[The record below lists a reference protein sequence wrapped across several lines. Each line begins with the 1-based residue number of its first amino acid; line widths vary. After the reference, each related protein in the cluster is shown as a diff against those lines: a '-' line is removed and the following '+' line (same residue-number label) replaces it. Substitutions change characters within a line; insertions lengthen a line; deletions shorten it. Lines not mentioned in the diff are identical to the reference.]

1 MGFFV
6 GSCFGDLIMEIIA
19 TVAWERNGARFID
32 NKYSRLHKW
41 QFDGGTEVPASSSPH
56 VVRPPLS
63 EPAAV
68 DPEEAFVAALSSC
81 HMLWFLALAAK
92 QGLVVETYTDAA
104 VAEMGRNANGKTFV
118 SRITLRPTVVFA
130 EPKPSA
136 EQFESLHRRAHEEC
150 YIANSVNSEVRLEP
164 VAR

>member
-1 MGFFV
+1 MLVRFF
-6 GSCFGDLIMEIIA
+6 GGETIMPEIIA
-19 TVAWERNGARFID
+19 TVSWERNGAKFTD

-41 QFDGGTEVPASSSPH
+41 RFDGGIEVPASSSPH

-63 EPAAV
+63 DPQAV

-92 QGLVVETYTDAA
+92 QGLVVESYTDEA
-104 VAEMGRNANGKTFV
+104 VAEMGKNANGKTFV
-118 SRITLRPTVVFA
+118 SRVTLRPTVVFA
-130 EPKPSA
+130 DVKPSE
-136 EQFESLHRRAHEEC
+136 EQFQNLHHRSHEEC
-150 YIANSVNSEVRLEP
+150 YIANSVSSEVLLGP